1 MPLHRSERLERLRDR
16 LWASAKK
23 YPSGTQAGIVATGAF
38 IAYFISDRLRRF
50 GGIK

>member
-1 MPLHRSERLERLRDR
+1 MPLHNSRTAKRVRDR

-23 YPSGTQAGIVATGAF
+23 YPSGTNAGVVAIGAF

-50 GGIK
+50 GGI